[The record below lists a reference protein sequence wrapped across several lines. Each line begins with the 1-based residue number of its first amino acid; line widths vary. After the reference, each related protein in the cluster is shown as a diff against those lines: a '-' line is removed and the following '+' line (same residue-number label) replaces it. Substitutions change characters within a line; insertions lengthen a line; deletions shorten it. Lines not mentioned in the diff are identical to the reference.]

1 MMPTNLEEWEQ
12 LPESDKQLI
21 NILNQIQEEQGYIPH
36 DRLTE
41 LARQAGV
48 PESQLHGLVSFSNF
62 FRSRPAG
69 KHKLSVCYGT
79 ACYARGA
86 SLLNDRLVAELKLE
100 DGEDTS
106 ADGFV
111 TVDHV
116 YCVGAC
122 SRAPLV
128 VVDGQINGKI
138 KSYQVPLLLEDLRKK
153 G

>member
-1 MMPTNLEEWEQ
+1 MIAWL
-12 LPESDKQLI
+12 
-21 NILNQIQEEQGYIPH
+21 
-36 DRLTE
+36 
-41 LARQAGV
+41 
-48 PESQLHGLVSFSNF
+48 
-62 FRSRPAG
+62 
-69 KHKLSVCYGT
+69 LS
-79 ACYARGA
+79 
-86 SLLNDRLVAELKLE
+86 LKLE

-111 TVDHV
+111 TADHV

-138 KSYQVPLLLEDLRKK
+138 KSYQVPLMLGDLRKK